1 MKIEFVNGN
10 TIELLNY
17 NGEIIKSSKQIIKPK
32 CYIPNN
38 NTYPLCKGN
47 NKLLYVCK
55 NCCLYEDM
63 EEMEEI

>member
-17 NGEIIKSSKQIIKPK
+17 NGEIIKNSKQIIKPK
-32 CYIPNN
+32 CYIP
-38 NTYPLCKGN
+38 N